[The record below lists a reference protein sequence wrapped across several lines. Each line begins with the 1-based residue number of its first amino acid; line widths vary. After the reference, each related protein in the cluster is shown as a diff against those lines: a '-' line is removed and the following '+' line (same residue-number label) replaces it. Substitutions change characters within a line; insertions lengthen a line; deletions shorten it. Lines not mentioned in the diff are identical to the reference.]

1 MSREISI
8 FLDTNILQTFLGNK
22 TGSNVFLNSLG
33 IRSQFHELTS
43 FIAENRLERLVE
55 LCIPEVVVLEMKHH
69 MTTGF
74 SRQCQKLEADLSA
87 HKKVFDAIF
96 DQSAVDLK
104 YDRESYRT
112 YVDSL
117 LEDFFRTPKNLAKL
131 VPFPRSGSVLE
142 ALVGKALAGT
152 PPFFS
157 GAIGGKTHSDAG
169 FKDAMIAETICAYS
183 QEYGRLCVY
192 VSRDHD
198 FIQGFDK
205 AIQPDSE
212 FVLFPSIEA
221 AIPALA
227 EYYETDF
234 GAKRV
239 REFTESTYWHEFLL
253 EQAGAR
259 LDDSVTD
266 CRVESV
272 SRLEDDVFGIRM
284 VFVVNE
290 ANYVFQIKFDSGVN
304 DILGLEYHIEN
315 D

>member
-1 MSREISI
+1 ML
-8 FLDTNILQTFLGNK
+8 F
-22 TGSNVFLNSLG
+22 
-33 IRSQFHELTS
+33 RS
-43 FIAENRLERLVE
+43 
-55 LCIPEVVVLEMKHH
+55 
-69 MTTGF
+69 
-74 SRQCQKLEADLSA
+74 
-87 HKKVFDAIF
+87 
-96 DQSAVDLK
+96 
-104 YDRESYRT
+104 
-112 YVDSL
+112 
-117 LEDFFRTPKNLAKL
+117 
-131 VPFPRSGSVLE
+131 
-142 ALVGKALAGT
+142 
-152 PPFFS
+152 
-157 GAIGGKTHSDAG
+157 
-169 FKDAMIAETICAYS
+169 
-183 QEYGRLCVY
+183 
-192 VSRDHD
+192 
-198 FIQGFDK
+198 
-205 AIQPDSE
+205 PDSK
-212 FVLFPSIEA
+212 FVLFPSIEV